1 MSITNTSAS
10 PTAKF
15 ASFIQKVKSDH
26 KIPLIIACAI
36 ATTIFISLFL
46 WLQGNEYRPL
56 YTNINDQDG
65 GEIVTQLTQLNIPY
79 KFSDHGGA
87 ILVPSDKV
95 HELRLKLAQ
104 LGLPK
109 GGNIGFE
116 LLDQEKFGLSQF
128 SEQINYQRALEG
140 ELSRTIESLSVVNK
154 ARVHLAFPKPT
165 LFVREQKQPTAS
177 VTLSVQNG
185 RVLDESQINGIVHLI
200 SGSVSGLPASNV
212 TIVDQSGRLLS
223 QPHGVG
229 QDLNTNQ
236 LKYIQTVEN
245 RYQQRIEAILG
256 PLVGKGNI
264 HAQVTAQMNFA
275 KTEETSEE
283 YSPNQKK
290 DYAAIRSRQVSS
302 SQQGNDFLAN
312 GVPGAL
318 SNQPVDVS
326 AQASTNAEDNKET
339 QTASTTTTSAK
350 GNKRLDETTNFEVDR
365 HVRHVQ
371 HQIGQLQRLSVAII
385 VNYQEQDPTEDSDE
399 IKNLP
404 IPEDK
409 LKQIELLAKEAVGFS
424 TERGDSLNIV
434 NAPFEPVAADDLLDE
449 LPLWKDPML
458 WALLI
463 DIARY
468 LFIGFVGLLLWRL
481 MIKPQIIKQKAARI
495 AAAEEAE
502 RQEILNKEKAAR
514 QEIEREE
521 ASRRTHAK
529 HRVTAEMQGQR
540 LKEMA
545 TQDPRAIA
553 MIIRDWMG
561 KE

>member
-1 MSITNTSAS
+1 MSISNTSVS
-10 PTAKF
+10 PMAKF
-15 ASFIQKVKSDH
+15 ATLLQKIKSSH
-26 KIPLIIACAI
+26 KMPIIIVSAI
-36 ATTIFISLFL
+36 AITIFVTLFL

-56 YTNINDQDG
+56 YTNLSDQDG
-65 GEIVTQLTQLNIPY
+65 GEIVTQLAQLNIPY
-79 KFSDHGGA
+79 KFSEHGGS

-109 GGNIGFE
+109 GGNVGFE

-177 VTLSVQNG
+177 ITLSIQNG
-185 RVLDESQINGIVHLI
+185 RVLDEGQINGIVHLI
-200 SGSVSGLPASNV
+200 SGSVSALPASNV

-245 RYQQRIEAILG
+245 RYQQRIEAILS

-264 HAQVTAQMNFA
+264 HAQVTAQMNFS

-283 YSPNQKK
+283 YSPNQKQ

-318 SNQPVDVS
+318 SNQAIEVS
-326 AQASTNAEDNKET
+326 PQAPAKNQDDKEG
-339 QTASTTTTSAK
+339 QTASTTTTSVK
-350 GNKRLDETTNFEVDR
+350 GNQRMDETTNFEVDR
-365 HVRHVQ
+365 HVRHIQ
-371 HQIGQLQRLSVAII
+371 HQVGQVQRLSVAVI
-385 VNYQEQDPTEDSDE
+385 VNYQGGSQDEESE
-399 IKNLP
+399 VVQNIP
-404 IPEDK
+404 IPEEK

-424 TERGDSLNIV
+424 TDRGDSLNIV
-434 NAPFEPVAADDLLDE
+434 NAPFEPVTADDLLDE

-458 WALLI
+458 WKLVI

-468 LFIGFVGLLLWRL
+468 LFIGFIGLMLWKL
-481 MIKPQIIKQKAARI
+481 MIKPQIIKQRAAKI
-495 AAAEEAE
+495 AAEEEAF
-502 RQEILNKEKAAR
+502 RQEKINKEKLAR
-514 QEIEREE
+514 LEIEREE
-521 ASRRTHAK
+521 ESRRAHAK
-529 HRVTAEMQGQR
+529 YRVTAEMQGQR
-540 LKEMA
+540 LKDMA
-545 TQDPRAIA
+545 AQDPRAIA

-561 KE
+561 K